1 MDPGAGAVS
10 TAAAAA
16 AAADLND
23 AEAEEFAYKHDE
35 AVEAAAMRAT
45 TFVSQDDE
53 PRLRSVGAGMYW
65 TASQRVFAINGKDG
79 FESSEFV
86 LTNGVVALANW
97 SDSPLTP
104 SPGGLDGF
112 QTGGVE
118 LIERALG
125 SIRETVFN
133 HLLMSDEEQV
143 QTMACLDQHGT
154 LEQCWHGSL
163 S

>member
-1 MDPGAGAVS
+1 
-10 TAAAAA
+10 
-16 AAADLND
+16 
-23 AEAEEFAYKHDE
+23 
-35 AVEAAAMRAT
+35 
-45 TFVSQDDE
+45 
-53 PRLRSVGAGMYW
+53 MYW